1 MSKNDM
7 NLMAVPCGT
16 HEDQGQSF
24 GPTNPEVWTRLGR
37 SSFDEIPLVHS
48 GNPMTERQQLIRT
61 EAEMRAIEWR
71 RCELREE
78 IAELEEVIDLHD
90 PVWLAAH
97 QAERDAR
104 ATHP

>member
-7 NLMAVPCGT
+7 NLMAVPCSA

-24 GPTNPEVWTRLGR
+24 GPANPGVWTRLGR
-37 SSFDEIPLVHS
+37 SSFAELPLVHS
-48 GNPMTERQQLIRT
+48 GNLITERQQLIRA
-61 EAEMRAIEWR
+61 EAEMRAVEWR
-71 RCELREE
+71 LCELREE
-78 IAELEEVIDLHD
+78 IAELEEVMDRHD